1 MQKAGN
7 RTGEM
12 PRHSLEVRA
21 AVIKDHMNGLSIP
34 EISKKRG
41 LGKAQVAGIVRRRLE
56 YRD

>member
-1 MQKAGN
+1 
-7 RTGEM
+7 
-12 PRHSLEVRA
+12 
-21 AVIKDHMNGLSIP
+21 MNGLSIP